1 MDKNFYIKTRKRLTN
16 SIDSGAVILFSGE
29 APVKSGDSLYDFY
42 VNRNFFYLTGI
53 NRDKMIFA
61 LVKNG
66 ENVLETLFI
75 PRDNGDMARWVGD
88 NMTVDEAREL
98 SGIEDIKFIDEF
110 DDDFSDYIY
119 RHNVKKVFL
128 DGDNRFNRGAFSK
141 ALQFAENIKKS
152 YPALLIEN
160 AEDVFASLRQIKEDE
175 EIECIKKAIS
185 ITKDGIYSM
194 MKNVKPDMMEYEI
207 EAYFDFELKR
217 NGVKEPAFNTIAA
230 GGKNA
235 ATLHYEDNNCVVK
248 DGELILFDLGAAYNG
263 YSADITRTFP
273 INGKFSDEQKYF
285 YDLVLRGQKLVIDKI
300 RPGVPY
306 GELNKVLRK
315 FYVEELK
322 KKGMVKTDSDL
333 SEYYFHSVS
342 HHLGLETHDVGD
354 RNGLLKEGM
363 VITVEPGIYI
373 RSLGLGIRI
382 EDDVVV
388 TKDGC
393 EVLSKDIIKEIDDIE
408 KLMGGR

>member
-1 MDKNFYIKTRKRLTN
+1 MDKNFYIKARKRLAE
-16 SIDSGAVILFSGE
+16 SIDCGAVILFSGE

-42 VNRNFFYLTGI
+42 VNRNFFYFTGI
-53 NRDKMIFA
+53 NREKMIFV
-61 LVKNG
+61 LVKNN
-66 ENVLETLFI
+66 ENVTETLFI
-75 PRDNGDMARWVGD
+75 PRDNGEAARWVGA
-88 NMTVDEAREL
+88 NMTVSEAREL
-98 SGIEDIKFIDEF
+98 SGIEDIGFIDEF
-110 DDDFSDYIY
+110 DDVFSDYIY
-119 RHNVKKVFL
+119 RQNVKKVIL
-128 DGDNRFNRGAFSK
+128 DCDNRFNRGAFSK
-141 ALQFAENIKKS
+141 ALLFAEEIKKS
-152 YPALLIEN
+152 YPALLIESG
-160 AEDVFASLRQIKEDE
+160 EEIFASLRQIKEDE
-175 EIECIKKAIS
+175 EIKCIKKAIS
-185 ITKDGIYSM
+185 ITKDGICSM
-194 MKNVKPDMMEYEI
+194 MKNAKPDMAEYEI

-217 NGVKEPAFNTIAA
+217 NGVKQPAFNTIAA

-235 ATLHYEDNNCVVK
+235 ATLHYEDNNCIVK

-273 INGKFSDEQKYF
+273 VNGKFSDEQKYF
-285 YDLVLRGQKLVIDKI
+285 YDLVLRGQKLVIDMI
-300 RPGVPY
+300 RPEVPF
-306 GELNKVLRK
+306 GDLNKALRE
-315 FYVEELK
+315 FYVKELK
-322 KKGMVKTDSDL
+322 NKGMVESDSDL

-373 RSLGLGIRI
+373 RQMGLGIRI
-382 EDDVVV
+382 EDDVLV